1 MKCPK
6 CQTENK
12 PEARFCK
19 KCRTTLELRCPSCSA
34 ACDPESAFCD
44 RCGRSLTEQEAP
56 HPIDYSQPLS
66 YTPKHLADKILAV
79 RPSVEGE
86 RKQVTVLFA
95 DVKDFTSISEKLD
108 PEDVHKLISECLVFL
123 TEEIHHY
130 EGAIAQFLGDG
141 VMALFGAPIAHED
154 AP

>member
-66 YTPKHLADKILAV
+66 YTPKHQADKILAV

-108 PEDVHKLISECLVFL
+108 PEG
-123 TEEIHHY
+123 
-130 EGAIAQFLGDG
+130 GA
-141 VMALFGAPIAHED
+141 
-154 AP
+154 

>member
-6 CQTENK
+6 CQAAVREGIKFCEECGAKLELTCPGCGAAIPLGK
-12 PEARFCK
+12 RFCG
-19 KCRTTLELRCPSCSA
+19 E
-34 ACDPESAFCD
+34 
-44 RCGRSLTEQEAP
+44 CGKVVGEPQPPPA
-56 HPIDYSQPLS
+56 IDYSQPRS

-79 RPSVEGE
+79 RPSIEGE

-123 TEEIHHY
+123 TEEVHHY

-141 VMALFGAPIAHED
+141 VMALLAP
-154 AP
+154 P